1 MITHSVK
8 KNIRSIRELK
18 NYTQEYM
25 ADELGI
31 SQAGYSKIEKGKT
44 DLSFKKLTQI
54 ASIFEI
60 SPEVLFHFDTQNYL
74 DNLGH
79 HEPELI
85 KTADEPLITVQKLYE
100 DKIRLLELLLSK
112 TDLEL
117 KRYTEKY
124 GRI

>member
-1 MITHSVK
+1 MITNSIK
-8 KNIRSIRELK
+8 NNIRSIRELK

-74 DNLGH
+74 NNLGH
-79 HEPELI
+79 HEPEL
-85 KTADEPLITVQKLYE
+85 KTAEEPLITVQKLYE

-124 GRI
+124 GSI